1 MFIDTHLTFQLW
13 HKILLS
19 CIRVTAKAVQ
29 TIDGALPDDGLPPE
43 LPVVD
48 DLDHQRGHVQFL
60 LGQELGSQKQASL
73 LRTRPKAPAQTVC
86 PFGVAPGT
94 HSKEFRNVCVR
105 RAVPYLR
112 A

>member
-1 MFIDTHLTFQLW
+1 MMFIDTHLTFQLW

-73 LRTRPKAPAQTVC
+73 LRTRPKAPAQTLFARLV
-86 PFGVAPGT
+86 
-94 HSKEFRNVCVR
+94 
-105 RAVPYLR
+105 
-112 A
+112 